1 MIYNIYKPVGW
12 TSFDV
17 VKKIRS
23 ITRHKKVGH
32 GGTLDPFAEGVL
44 IVGTGKGTKHLSS
57 VSSEQ
62 KSYQAIIQLGVET
75 DTLDNE
81 GEVVKETVVPKMS
94 IKQIANV
101 LDTFLGDYFHKP
113 PMYSA
118 KKINGTP
125 LYKLAR
131 KNITIERK
139 EIISTIYDIR
149 LNDFSKDLINF
160 SVTCSKGTYVRVLGS
175 DIAKKLQTVGHLIKL
190 IRTRVGDYE
199 VSNSQSIDNFE
210 KLWKLSDK

>member
-1 MIYNIYKPVGW
+1 MIYNIYKPIGW

-23 ITRHKKVGH
+23 ITKVKKVGH

-44 IVGTGKGTKHLSS
+44 IVGIGRGTKTLSS
-57 VSSEQ
+57 VSSDH
-62 KSYQAIIQLGVET
+62 KSYQAIIQLGSET
-75 DTLDNE
+75 DTFDNE
-81 GEVVKETVVPKMS
+81 GNIINRVSVPKLDRS
-94 IKQIANV
+94 YISNV
-101 LDTFLGDYFHKP
+101 LNSFLGQYDHTP

-131 KNITIERK
+131 QNIIVDREPVR
-139 EIISTIYDIR
+139 STIFDIH
-149 LNDFSKDLINF
+149 LNDFSSDLINF
-160 SVTCSKGTYVRVLGS
+160 SVTCSKGTYIRVLGS

-190 IRTRVGDYE
+190 IRTSVGEYE
-199 VSNSQSIDNFE
+199 VSNSQSIENFE
-210 KLWKLSDK
+210 NLWKSSEI

>member
-44 IVGTGKGTKHLSS
+44 IIGTGKGTKDLSNF
-57 VSSEQ
+57 SSKK
-62 KSYQAIIQLGVET
+62 KSYQAIIQLGCAT

-81 GEVVKETVVPKMS
+81 GEVVKETTVPKLTK
-94 IKQIANV
+94 KQITKT
-101 LDTFLGDYFHKP
+101 LDAFLGDYIHKP

-160 SVTCSKGTYVRVLGS
+160 SVTCSKGTYIRVIGS
-175 DIAKKLQTVGHLIKL
+175 DIAKKLHTVGHLIKL
-190 IRTRVGDYE
+190 IRTSVGDYE

>member
-1 MIYNIYKPVGW
+1 MIYNIYKPIGW

-23 ITRHKKVGH
+23 ITKVKKVGH

-44 IVGTGKGTKHLSS
+44 IVGIGRGTKTLSS
-57 VSSEQ
+57 VSSDH
-62 KSYQAIIQLGVET
+62 KSYQAIIQLGSET
-75 DTLDNE
+75 DTFDNE
-81 GEVVKETVVPKMS
+81 GNIINRVSVPKLDRS
-94 IKQIANV
+94 YISNV
-101 LDTFLGDYFHKP
+101 LNSFLGQYVHTP

-131 KNITIERK
+131 QNIIVDREPVR
-139 EIISTIYDIR
+139 STIFDIH
-149 LNDFSKDLINF
+149 LNDFSSDLINF
-160 SVTCSKGTYVRVLGS
+160 SVTCSKGTYIRVLGS

-190 IRTRVGDYE
+190 IRTSVGEYE
-199 VSNSQSIDNFE
+199 VSSSQSIENFE
-210 KLWKLSDK
+210 KLWKSSEI

>member
-1 MIYNIYKPVGW
+1 MIYNIYKPIGW

-23 ITRHKKVGH
+23 ITKVKKVGH

-44 IVGTGKGTKHLSS
+44 IVGIGRGTKTLSS
-57 VSSEQ
+57 VSSDH
-62 KSYQAIIQLGVET
+62 KSYQAIIQLGSET
-75 DTLDNE
+75 DTFDNE
-81 GEVVKETVVPKMS
+81 GNIINRVSVPKLDRS
-94 IKQIANV
+94 YISNV
-101 LDTFLGDYFHKP
+101 LNSFLGQYVHTP

-131 KNITIERK
+131 QNIIVDREPVR
-139 EIISTIYDIR
+139 STIFDIH
-149 LNDFSKDLINF
+149 LNDFSSDLINF
-160 SVTCSKGTYVRVLGS
+160 SVTCSKGTYIRVLGS

-190 IRTRVGDYE
+190 IRTSVGEYE
-199 VSNSQSIDNFE
+199 VSNSQSIENFE
-210 KLWKLSDK
+210 NLWKSSEI

>member
-44 IVGTGKGTKHLSS
+44 IIGTGKGTKDLSNF
-57 VSSEQ
+57 SSKK
-62 KSYQAIIQLGVET
+62 KSYQAIIQLGWAT

-81 GEVVKETVVPKMS
+81 GEVVKVTAVPKLTK
-94 IKQIANV
+94 KQIIKT
-101 LDTFLGDYFHKP
+101 LDAFLGDYIHKP

-160 SVTCSKGTYVRVLGS
+160 SVTCSKGTYIRVLGS
-175 DIAKKLQTVGHLIKL
+175 DIAKNLQTVGHLIKL
-190 IRTRVGDYE
+190 IRTSVGDYE

-210 KLWKLSDK
+210 KLWKFSDK

>member
-1 MIYNIYKPVGW
+1 LIYNIYKPIGW

-23 ITRHKKVGH
+23 ITKVKKVGH

-44 IVGTGKGTKHLSS
+44 IVGIGRGTKTLSS
-57 VSSEQ
+57 VSSDH
-62 KSYQAIIQLGVET
+62 KSYQAIIQLGSET
-75 DTLDNE
+75 DTFDNE
-81 GEVVKETVVPKMS
+81 GNIINRVSVPKLDRS
-94 IKQIANV
+94 YISNV
-101 LDTFLGDYFHKP
+101 LNSFLGQYVHTP

-131 KNITIERK
+131 QNIIVDREPVR
-139 EIISTIYDIR
+139 STIFDIH
-149 LNDFSKDLINF
+149 LNDFSSDLINF
-160 SVTCSKGTYVRVLGS
+160 SVTCSKGTYIRVLGS

-190 IRTRVGDYE
+190 IRTSVGEYE
-199 VSNSQSIDNFE
+199 VSSSQSIENFE
-210 KLWKLSDK
+210 NLWKSSEI

>member
-44 IVGTGKGTKHLSS
+44 IIGTGKGTKALSNF
-57 VSSEQ
+57 SSEK
-62 KSYQAIIQLGVET
+62 KSYQAIIQLGCAT

-81 GEVVKETVVPKMS
+81 GEVVKETVVPKLTK
-94 IKQIANV
+94 KQITKT
-101 LDTFLGDYFHKP
+101 LDTFLGDYIHKP

-160 SVTCSKGTYVRVLGS
+160 SVTCSKGTYIRVIGS
-175 DIAKKLQTVGHLIKL
+175 DIAKKLHTVGHLIKL
-190 IRTRVGDYE
+190 IRTSVGDYE

-210 KLWKLSDK
+210 KLWKFSDK

>member
-1 MIYNIYKPVGW
+1 MIYNIYKPIGW

-23 ITRHKKVGH
+23 ITKVKKVGH

-44 IVGTGKGTKHLSS
+44 IVGIGRGTKTLSS
-57 VSSEQ
+57 VSSDH
-62 KSYQAIIQLGVET
+62 KSYQAIIQLGSET
-75 DTLDNE
+75 DTFDNE
-81 GEVVKETVVPKMS
+81 GNIINRVSVPKLDRS
-94 IKQIANV
+94 YISNV
-101 LDTFLGDYFHKP
+101 LNSFLGQYVHTP

-131 KNITIERK
+131 QNIIVDREPVR
-139 EIISTIYDIR
+139 STIFDIH
-149 LNDFSKDLINF
+149 LNDFSSDLINF
-160 SVTCSKGTYVRVLGS
+160 SVTCSKGTYIRVLGS

-190 IRTRVGDYE
+190 IRTSVGEYE
-199 VSNSQSIDNFE
+199 VSSSQSIENFE
-210 KLWKLSDK
+210 NLWKSSEI

>member
-44 IVGTGKGTKHLSS
+44 IIGTGRGTKLLSS
-57 VSSEQ
+57 VSAEQ
-62 KSYQAIIQLGVET
+62 KSYQAVIQLGIET
-75 DTLDNE
+75 NTLDNE
-81 GEVVKETVVPKMS
+81 GKVIKETVVPKIS

-118 KKINGTP
+118 KKINGIP

-131 KNITIERK
+131 KNITIDRK

-149 LNDFSKDLINF
+149 LNDFSKDLISF
-160 SVTCSKGTYVRVLGS
+160 SVTCSKGTYIRVLGS

-190 IRTRVGDYE
+190 VRTSVGDYE